1 MSNKNYRYTNLLS
14 SYGFDGN
21 ASLETYPE
29 ERRNWRA
36 AIKKHTDDA
45 MGITDEQIAEGDSMT
60 KRLNEAHEDINQ
72 HVTSE
77 VTAAKENINSNIESA
92 KSSIEGK
99 IESSKTSIES
109 KIESAKS
116 SIEGKIAQVKQDTNT
131 IVEWTRTHYWWN
143 GN

>member
-36 AIKKHTDDA
+36 AIKQHTDDA
-45 MGITDEQIAEGDSMT
+45 MGITDEQIANGDNMT
-60 KRLNEAHEDINQ
+60 KRLDEAHEDIN
-72 HVTSE
+72 TNIE
-77 VTAAKENINSNIESA
+77 NAKTNINSNIQSA

-99 IESSKTSIES
+99 ID
-109 KIESAKS
+109 SAKL
-116 SIEGKIAQVKQDTNT
+116 SIEGKITTAETNIKSKIAEVKQDTNT